1 MLLAPECGGT
11 IHNLYQPLINSS
23 VHRQTVLGGLDFAAE
38 SCILLVAPPPVYSRH
53 FFPSSGFCKYYV
65 LCSYQKSVF
74 QYLCFR
80 FLVPFLGGAGKN
92 GVSSQPENLKSDSQ
106 ESEELKSRES
116 KPPMCLQSLKQFKTA
131 GLEALLKLQA
141 WK

>member
-1 MLLAPECGGT
+1 MLLKAAFSSWLRLQYTQGT
-11 IHNLYQPLINSS
+11 FSQAQVSVNIMSYVLIKNQFSS
-23 VHRQTVLGGLDFAAE
+23 IYVLDFLHLF
-38 SCILLVAPPPVYSRH
+38 S
-53 FFPSSGFCKYYV
+53 
-65 LCSYQKSVF
+65 
-74 QYLCFR
+74 
-80 FLVPFLGGAGKN
+80 GGAGKN